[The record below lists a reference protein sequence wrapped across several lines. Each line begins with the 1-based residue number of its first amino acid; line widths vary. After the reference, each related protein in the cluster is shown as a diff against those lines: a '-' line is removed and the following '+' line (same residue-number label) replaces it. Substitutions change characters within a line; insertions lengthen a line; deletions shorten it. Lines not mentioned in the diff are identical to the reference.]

1 MKDFWLLGQYGIAYG
16 KPVFISCLDFY
27 RYCTMGGRGIMDNRC
42 PQCGAPLK
50 TGEPFCRYC
59 GESLRPAP
67 QAGKI
72 PNVEKGNGWQP
83 SQAAAYST
91 PPYPCPEQGYPPS
104 YGPVT
109 GKLKRKR
116 TAGILAILLGGL
128 GVHKFYLGRVWMGIL
143 YLLFCWTA
151 IPAILGI
158 VEGILY
164 LCCTEEQFQ
173 HKYVR

>member
-1 MKDFWLLGQYGIAYG
+1 ME
-16 KPVFISCLDFY
+16 
-27 RYCTMGGRGIMDNRC
+27 NRC

-50 TGEPFCRYC
+50 MEEPFCRYC
-59 GESLRPAP
+59 GESLQPAP

-72 PNVEKGNGWQP
+72 PNAEQGNGWQP

-91 PPYPCPEQGYPPS
+91 QPHPYPEQGYPLS
-104 YGPVT
+104 HSPVS
-109 GKLKRKR
+109 GRLKRKR

-128 GVHKFYLGRVWMGIL
+128 GIHKFYLGRVCMGIL
-143 YLLFCWTA
+143 YLLFCWTV
-151 IPAILGI
+151 IPSILGI

-173 HKYVR
+173 YKYVR